1 MGLSAP
7 ETLPWVTRHDPRTIK
22 GPTLGPVTS
31 VAQTQ
36 AVPPAALTKELF
48 ENCVLKS
55 HMPVEWDALLQKMQ
69 NPVKKDNTGDD
80 VRF

>member
-1 MGLSAP
+1 
-7 ETLPWVTRHDPRTIK
+7 
-22 GPTLGPVTS
+22 VTS

-55 HMPVEWDALLQKMQ
+55 HMPVELDALLQKMQ